1 MASGQ
6 PLRWHSWHIAA
17 PGTAPGGTW
26 PHKALTAV
34 PLSSPAC
41 VLCGQGDAD
50 KDIYGHKLI
59 ISGIYFHQFCAL
71 FVGGLLQGAA
81 IQKRNDDLSRVE
93 IIHTIVQAEQTL
105 CFVCGNLGAAIT
117 CAEPGCDRS
126 FHLPC
131 ASKGECVTQYFG
143 EYRSFCTEH
152 HLKQAVK
159 AAPAQDTTCIIC
171 MEPVGDSV
179 SYSTMVCPAC
189 RHAWFHRACIQR
201 LALCAGITL
210 HCPHCKDEDE
220 FFDYMNAM
228 GIRIPSRGPI
238 WDNNSYVQEGDK
250 HKRCDA
256 RECRYPHGRDR
267 AGEGPWQLLL
277 CSSCAARG
285 THRRCSYLSLST
297 KAWECNACAGE
308 GTCKRQTAACCWAG
322 ARRDLAQVP
331 LVQKGWESVP
341 PQGWSSIP
349 LIFLPSLT
357 ASSSNVDSAG
367 PSTATQQGHGPLQGP
382 VTSQT
387 SSGSSIT
394 SQAPSGSAHSSKV
407 PESRGLSSQRR
418 IKWKRMC
425 SRLHRIDDAC
435 NELQG
440 CYASS
445 RAAAPSTESS
455 TPTSASQRT
464 SRSLRHSRAVG
475 CSRRR
480 SRSRR

>member
-1 MASGQ
+1 M
-6 PLRWHSWHIAA
+6 
-17 PGTAPGGTW
+17 
-26 PHKALTAV
+26 
-34 PLSSPAC
+34 
-41 VLCGQGDAD
+41 LC
-50 KDIYGHKLI
+50 
-59 ISGIYFHQFCAL
+59 S
-71 FVGGLLQGAA
+71 LQ
-81 IQKRNDDLSRVE
+81 
-93 IIHTIVQAEQTL
+93 L
-105 CFVCGNLGAAIT
+105 CFVCGNVGAAIT

-143 EYRSFCTEH
+143 EFRSLCMEH

-171 MEPVGDSV
+171 MDPVGDSV

-189 RHAWFHRACIQR
+189 QNAWFHRACIQR

-210 HCPHCKDEDE
+210 HCPHCKEEDE

-308 GTCKRQTAACCWAG
+308 GT
-322 ARRDLAQVP
+322 
-331 LVQKGWESVP
+331 S
-341 PQGWSSIP
+341 
-349 LIFLPSLT
+349 
-357 ASSSNVDSAG
+357 SSSNVDSAG

-382 VTSQT
+382 MTSQT

-394 SQAPSGSAHSSKV
+394 SQAPSGSAHGSKV

-425 SRLHRIDDAC
+425 SRLHRVDDAC

-445 RAAAPSTESS
+445 RAAAPNTESS
-455 TPTSASQRT
+455 TPTSASQGT
-464 SRSLRHSRAVG
+464 SRSSRHS
-475 CSRRR
+475 
-480 SRSRR
+480 